1 MRTLALD
8 IGDVRIGV
16 AVSDPTGSVATPLTV
31 LDTVRTRKDQRPIT
45 RLIEDYEVE
54 RIVVGLPVTMAG
66 DEGPQARHVRALAEK
81 VLRGIA
87 TPVVYFDERLSSAQ
101 AMRSMRD
108 QGVSERDAR
117 GSVDKVAAAV
127 FLQALLDFERRSA
140 AVGLPDSVDDG
151 ENS

>member
-81 VLRGIA
+81 VLRGIV

-127 FLQALLDFERRSA
+127 FLQALLDLERGSA
-140 AVGLPDSVDDG
+140 AAGSPHSVDDG
-151 ENS
+151 EDS